1 MSYSVE
7 QFKDEVILFNR
18 CCGSKVPTVDMS
30 SDEIETIITRQIAIV
45 NEEVLET
52 ITALSK
58 GDMVEVLDGVVDV
71 QYTATWLQ
79 HLFKSTAGIGVE
91 PFVPESA
98 LHWLDVLTVVERCQE
113 LFTPEVLLE
122 AMRRI
127 ALNNSSKFTTDCR
140 VAQDWAAIH
149 NSSDL
154 GFLVCDDEAVID
166 GVSYFCIKDVNGKIR
181 KKADFVGV
189 DLSDLV

>member
-1 MSYSVE
+1 MNYSAE

-18 CCGSKVPTVDMS
+18 CCGSKVPTLDMS
-30 SDEIETIITRQIAIV
+30 SDEIDSIINRQIAIV

-71 QYTATWLQ
+71 QYTKAWLQ
-79 HLFKSTAGIGVE
+79 HLLQASADAGVE
-91 PFVPESA
+91 PSVPDSA
-98 LHWLDVLTVVERCQE
+98 LYWLDVVGVVDRCRE

-122 AMRRI
+122 AMRRV
-127 ALNNSSKFTTDCR
+127 ALNNSSKFTMDRATAEEWADGVDFMVR
-140 VAQDWAAIH
+140 V
-149 NSSDL
+149 
-154 GFLVCDDEAVID
+154 DEAVVD
-166 GVSYFCIKDVNGKIR
+166 GVSYFCMRDNNEKIR
-181 KKADFVGV
+181 KHVGFVGV